1 MKYAGYFLMVL
12 GLFIM
17 AFGAGQLAWVSL
29 ASPDP
34 NPNPVG
40 NGMLFTLCWF
50 VGIIVAGG
58 GAMMAGLVSRRLW

>member
-1 MKYAGYFLMVL
+1 MKHAGYFLMAV

-17 AFGAGQLAWVSL
+17 VFGVGQLAYVIL
-29 ASPDP
+29 TSPDP

-50 VGIIVAGG
+50 VGIILAGG